1 MKMGMSDDDVKVH
14 DALKKLESG
23 LKNIK
28 PSKVLLVGDIMMDC
42 YIHGFANNLN
52 SRAPV
57 PVLKETSRDVDVGA
71 AAHVARGLDS
81 LGLKSHLYGIVGD
94 DDSGLSILD
103 MLEQEGVETSGI
115 AVLEDRTTTVKT
127 RLLGA
132 REGLIKGEQLL
143 LRWDIED
150 DEPISNDALENLI
163 ERTIENI
170 PNSSS
175 LILSDYGLGVL
186 NDQGAERL
194 ISEAKK
200 HNVPIIADPKLTG
213 LHRTQGV
220 DWVLFQSKGLEL
232 MRRRIGAATGA
243 DAAASLLKSNDWKH
257 LLILEGQDGVTI
269 HSKDAETVHVQ
280 CMLEEIR
287 QMIGLIDAAAVA
299 VATAISL
306 DLSVEETA
314 QLANAASECILVAD
328 RTDRF
333 VLRLD
338 DMIDRIGEIAW
349 SLQVSKR

>member
-1 MKMGMSDDDVKVH
+1 MSDDDVKVH

-243 DAAASLLKSNDWKH
+243 DAAASLLESNDWKH

>member
-94 DDSGLSILD
+94 DDSGLAILD

-150 DEPISNDALENLI
+150 DEPISNDALESLI

-170 PNSSS
+170 PNSSC

-232 MRRRIGAATGA
+232 MRRRIGASTGA

-338 DMIDRIGEIAW
+338 DMIDRIGDIAW

>member
-243 DAAASLLKSNDWKH
+243 DAAASLLESNDWKH

>member
-1 MKMGMSDDDVKVH
+1 MGMNDDDARVH
-14 DALKKLESG
+14 DALRKLEND
-23 LKNIK
+23 LKSIK

-57 PVLKETSRDVDVGA
+57 PVLKEISRDEDVGA

-81 LGLKSHLYGIVGD
+81 LGLSSQLHGVIGD
-94 DDSGLSILD
+94 DAPGLAVLD
-103 MLEQEGVETSGI
+103 MLDEEGVDTSGI
-115 AVLEDRTTTVKT
+115 AVLEDRITTVKT

-132 REGLIKGEQLL
+132 REGLVRGEQLL

-150 DEPISNDALENLI
+150 ENPIPEQASKMLIDQTINAL
-163 ERTIENI
+163 
-170 PNSSS
+170 PGSSC

-186 NDQGAERL
+186 NDEGAARL
-194 ISEAKK
+194 ISAAKAQK
-200 HNVPIIADPKLTG
+200 VPIIADPKLTG
-213 LHRTQGV
+213 LHRTKGV
-220 DWVLFQSKGLEL
+220 DWVMFQSKGLEL
-232 MRRRIGAATGA
+232 MRRRLGSPTGT
-243 DAAASLLKSNDWKH
+243 DAAVKLLESNDWKH
-257 LLILEGQDGVTI
+257 LVILEGQDGVTI
-269 HSKDAETVHVQ
+269 HSKDAETVHVP
-280 CMLEEIR
+280 CMLEDIR

-306 DLSVEETA
+306 GLTVDETA
-314 QLANAASECILVAD
+314 QLANAASECILTAD

-349 SLQVSKR
+349 TLQVSKR

>member
-94 DDSGLSILD
+94 DDSGLAILD

-150 DEPISNDALENLI
+150 DEPISNDALESLI

-170 PNSSS
+170 PNSSC

-232 MRRRIGAATGA
+232 MRRRIGAATGT
-243 DAAASLLKSNDWKH
+243 DAAASLLESNDWKH

>member
-1 MKMGMSDDDVKVH
+1 MGMNDDDARVH
-14 DALKKLESG
+14 DALRKLEND
-23 LKNIK
+23 LKSIK
-28 PSKVLLVGDIMMDC
+28 PSRVLLVGDIMMDC

-57 PVLKETSRDVDVGA
+57 PVLKEISRDEDVGA

-81 LGLKSHLYGIVGD
+81 LGLSSQLHGVIGD
-94 DDSGLSILD
+94 DAPGLAVLD
-103 MLEQEGVETSGI
+103 MLDDEGVDTSGI
-115 AVLEDRTTTVKT
+115 AVLEDRITTVKT

-132 REGLIKGEQLL
+132 REGLVRGEQLL

-150 DEPISNDALENLI
+150 ENPIPEHASKLLIDQTIDAL
-163 ERTIENI
+163 
-170 PNSSS
+170 PGSSC

-186 NDQGAERL
+186 NDEGAARL
-194 ISEAKK
+194 IAAAKTQ
-200 HNVPIIADPKLTG
+200 NVPIIADPKLTG
-213 LHRTQGV
+213 LHRTKGV
-220 DWVLFQSKGLEL
+220 DWVMFQSKGLEL
-232 MRRRIGAATGA
+232 MRRRLGSPTGT
-243 DAAASLLKSNDWKH
+243 DAAVKLLESNDWKH
-257 LLILEGQDGVTI
+257 LVILEGQDGVTI
-269 HSKDAETVHVQ
+269 HSKNADTVHVP
-280 CMLEEIR
+280 CMLEDIR

-306 DLSVEETA
+306 GLTVDETA
-314 QLANAASECILVAD
+314 QLANAASECILTAD

>member
-1 MKMGMSDDDVKVH
+1 MGMSDDDVKVH

-94 DDSGLSILD
+94 DDSGLAILD

-170 PNSSS
+170 PNSSC

-232 MRRRIGAATGA
+232 MRRRIGATTGA
-243 DAAASLLKSNDWKH
+243 DADASLLESNDWKH

-269 HSKDAETVHVQ
+269 HSKD
-280 CMLEEIR
+280 EELS
-287 QMIGLIDAAAVA
+287 LIH
-299 VATAISL
+299 I
-306 DLSVEETA
+306 
-314 QLANAASECILVAD
+314 
-328 RTDRF
+328 
-333 VLRLD
+333 
-338 DMIDRIGEIAW
+338 
-349 SLQVSKR
+349 

>member
-1 MKMGMSDDDVKVH
+1 MKMGMSDSDAKVYDD
-14 DALKKLESG
+14 LKKLERG
-23 LKNIK
+23 LKSLK

-81 LGLKSHLYGIVGD
+81 LGLKSQLHGIVGN
-94 DDSGLSILD
+94 DDSGLAVLE
-103 MLEQEGVETSGI
+103 MLEEEGVKTSGI
-115 AVLEDRTTTVKT
+115 ALLEGRTTTVKT

-150 DEPISNDALENLI
+150 DEPIPSPALEALI
-163 ERTIENI
+163 DRTIEAI
-170 PNSSS
+170 PGSSC

-186 NDQGAERL
+186 DDAGAERL
-194 ISEAKK
+194 IMAAKQ
-200 HNVPIIADPKLTG
+200 HDVPIIADPKLTG

-232 MRRRIGAATGA
+232 MRRRLGATTGAEAATV
-243 DAAASLLKSNDWKH
+243 LLETNDWKH

-269 HSKDAETVHVQ
+269 HSREEETVHVQ
-280 CMLEEIR
+280 CMLEDIR

-299 VATAISL
+299 VATAITL
-306 DLSVEETA
+306 ELSVEETA
-314 QLANAASECILVAD
+314 QLANAASECILNAD

-338 DMIDRIGEIAW
+338 DMVDRIGEIAW

>member
-1 MKMGMSDDDVKVH
+1 MGMNDDDARVH
-14 DALKKLESG
+14 DALRKLESD
-23 LKNIK
+23 LKSIK
-28 PSKVLLVGDIMMDC
+28 PSRVLLVGDIMMDC

-57 PVLKETSRDVDVGA
+57 PVLKEISRDEDVGA

-81 LGLKSHLYGIVGD
+81 LGLSSQLHGVIGD
-94 DDSGLSILD
+94 DAPGLAVLD
-103 MLEQEGVETSGI
+103 MLDEEGVDTSGI
-115 AVLEDRTTTVKT
+115 AVLEDRITTVKT

-132 REGLIKGEQLL
+132 REGLVRGEQLL

-150 DEPISNDALENLI
+150 ENPIPEHASKLLIDQTIDAL
-163 ERTIENI
+163 
-170 PNSSS
+170 PGSSC

-186 NDQGAERL
+186 NDEGAARL
-194 ISEAKK
+194 IAAAKAQ
-200 HNVPIIADPKLTG
+200 NVPIIADPKLTG
-213 LHRTQGV
+213 LHRTKGV
-220 DWVLFQSKGLEL
+220 DWVMFQSKGLEL
-232 MRRRIGAATGA
+232 MRRRLGSPTGT
-243 DAAASLLKSNDWKH
+243 DAAVKLLETNDWKH
-257 LLILEGQDGVTI
+257 LVILEGQDGVTI
-269 HSKDAETVHVQ
+269 HSKNADTVHVP
-280 CMLEEIR
+280 CMLEDIR

-306 DLSVEETA
+306 GLTVDETA
-314 QLANAASECILVAD
+314 QLANAASECILTAD

>member
-1 MKMGMSDDDVKVH
+1 MGMNDDDARVH
-14 DALKKLESG
+14 DALRKLENE
-23 LKNIK
+23 LKSIK
-28 PSKVLLVGDIMMDC
+28 PSKILLVGDIMMDC

-57 PVLKETSRDVDVGA
+57 PVLKEISRDEDVGA

-81 LGLKSHLYGIVGD
+81 LGLSSQLHGVIGD
-94 DDSGLSILD
+94 DGPGMAILD
-103 MLEQEGVETSGI
+103 MLDAEGVDTSGI
-115 AVLEDRTTTVKT
+115 AVLEDRITTVKT

-132 REGLIKGEQLL
+132 REGLVRGEQLL

-150 DEPISNDALENLI
+150 ENPIPKQASEMLI
-163 ERTIENI
+163 EQTINAL
-170 PNSSS
+170 PGSSC

-186 NDQGAERL
+186 NDEGAARL
-194 ISEAKK
+194 IAAAKE

-213 LHRTQGV
+213 LHRTKGV
-220 DWVLFQSKGLEL
+220 DWVMFQSKGLEL
-232 MRRRIGAATGA
+232 MRRRLGSPTGT
-243 DAAASLLKSNDWKH
+243 DAAINLLETNDWKH
-257 LLILEGQDGVTI
+257 LVILEGQDGVTI
-269 HSKDAETVHVQ
+269 HSKDADTVHVP
-280 CMLEEIR
+280 CMLEDIR

-306 DLSVEETA
+306 GLTVDETA
-314 QLANAASECILVAD
+314 QLANAASECILTAD

>member
-1 MKMGMSDDDVKVH
+1 MGMNDDDARVH
-14 DALKKLESG
+14 DALRKLEND
-23 LKNIK
+23 LKSIK

-57 PVLKETSRDVDVGA
+57 PVLKEISRDEDVGA

-81 LGLKSHLYGIVGD
+81 LGLSSQLHGVIGD
-94 DDSGLSILD
+94 DAPGLAVLD
-103 MLEQEGVETSGI
+103 MLDEEGVDTSGI

-132 REGLIKGEQLL
+132 REGLVRGEQLL

-150 DEPISNDALENLI
+150 ENPIPEHASKLLIDQTIDAL
-163 ERTIENI
+163 
-170 PNSSS
+170 PGSSC

-186 NDQGAERL
+186 NDEGAARL
-194 ISEAKK
+194 IAAAKAQ
-200 HNVPIIADPKLTG
+200 NVPIADPKLTG
-213 LHRTQGV
+213 LHRTKGV
-220 DWVLFQSKGLEL
+220 DWVMFQSKGLEL
-232 MRRRIGAATGA
+232 MRRRLGSPTGT
-243 DAAASLLKSNDWKH
+243 DAAVKLLESNDWKH
-257 LLILEGQDGVTI
+257 LVILEGQDGVTI
-269 HSKDAETVHVQ
+269 HSKNADTVHVP
-280 CMLEEIR
+280 CMLEDIR

-306 DLSVEETA
+306 GLTVDETA
-314 QLANAASECILVAD
+314 QLANAASECILTAD

>member
-1 MKMGMSDDDVKVH
+1 MGMSDDDAKVY
-14 DALKKLESG
+14 DALKKLERG
-23 LKNIK
+23 LKNMK
-28 PSKVLLVGDIMMDC
+28 PSKVLLVGDVMMDC

-57 PVLKETSRDVDVGA
+57 PVLKEISRDVDVGA

-81 LGLKSHLYGIVGD
+81 LGLKSHLHGVVGD
-94 DDSGLSILD
+94 DDSGLAILE
-103 MLEQEGVETSGI
+103 MLEEEGVDTSGI

-132 REGLIKGEQLL
+132 REGLVKGEQLL

-150 DEPISNDALENLI
+150 DEPIPSSALTTLI
-163 ERTIENI
+163 DRTIEAI
-170 PNSSS
+170 PNSSC

-186 NDQGAERL
+186 DDNGAERL
-194 ISEAKK
+194 IKAAKE
-200 HNVPIIADPKLTG
+200 HEVPIIADPKLTG

-220 DWVLFQSKGLEL
+220 DWIMFQSKGLEL
-232 MRRRIGAATGA
+232 MRRRLGASTGA
-243 DAAASLLKSNDWKH
+243 EAAAMLLETNEWKH

-269 HSKDAETVHVQ
+269 HSKDEDTVHVQ

-299 VATAISL
+299 VATAIAL

-314 QLANAASECILVAD
+314 QLANAASECILIAD
-328 RTDRF
+328 RTERF

-338 DMIDRIGEIAW
+338 DMIDRIGDIAW

>member
-1 MKMGMSDDDVKVH
+1 MGMNDDDARVH
-14 DALKKLESG
+14 DALRKLEND
-23 LKNIK
+23 LKSIK
-28 PSKVLLVGDIMMDC
+28 PSRVLLVGDIMMDC

-57 PVLKETSRDVDVGA
+57 PVLKEISRDEDVGA

-81 LGLKSHLYGIVGD
+81 LGLSSQLHGVVGD
-94 DDSGLSILD
+94 DGPGLAVLD
-103 MLEQEGVETSGI
+103 MLDEEGVDTSGI
-115 AVLEDRTTTVKT
+115 AVLEDRITTVKT

-132 REGLIKGEQLL
+132 REGLVRGEQLL

-150 DEPISNDALENLI
+150 ENPIPEHASKKLIEQTIDAL
-163 ERTIENI
+163 
-170 PNSSS
+170 PGSSC

-186 NDQGAERL
+186 DDEGAARL
-194 ISEAKK
+194 ISAAKN

-213 LHRTQGV
+213 LHRTKGV
-220 DWVLFQSKGLEL
+220 DWVMFQSKGLEL
-232 MRRRIGAATGA
+232 MRRRLGAPTGT
-243 DAAASLLKSNDWKH
+243 DAAEKLLEINDWKH
-257 LLILEGQDGVTI
+257 LVILEGQDGVTI
-269 HSKDAETVHVQ
+269 HTKGADTVHVP
-280 CMLEEIR
+280 CMLEDIR

-306 DLSVEETA
+306 GLTVDETA
-314 QLANAASECILVAD
+314 QLANAASECILTAD

>member
-1 MKMGMSDDDVKVH
+1 MGMNDDDARVH
-14 DALKKLESG
+14 DALRKLEND
-23 LKNIK
+23 LKSIK

-57 PVLKETSRDVDVGA
+57 PVLKEISRDEDVGA

-81 LGLKSHLYGIVGD
+81 LGLSSQLHGVIGD
-94 DDSGLSILD
+94 DAPGLAVLD
-103 MLEQEGVETSGI
+103 MLDEEGVDTSGI
-115 AVLEDRTTTVKT
+115 AVLEDRITTVKT

-132 REGLIKGEQLL
+132 REGLVRGEQLL

-150 DEPISNDALENLI
+150 ENPIPEHASKMLIDQTIKAL
-163 ERTIENI
+163 
-170 PNSSS
+170 PGSSC

-186 NDQGAERL
+186 NDEGAARL
-194 ISEAKK
+194 IAAAKAQ
-200 HNVPIIADPKLTG
+200 NVPIIADPKLTG
-213 LHRTQGV
+213 LHRTKGV
-220 DWVLFQSKGLEL
+220 DWVMFQSKGLEL
-232 MRRRIGAATGA
+232 MRRRLGSPTGT
-243 DAAASLLKSNDWKH
+243 DAAVKLLKSNDWKH
-257 LLILEGQDGVTI
+257 LVILEGQDGVTI
-269 HSKDAETVHVQ
+269 HSKDADTVHVP
-280 CMLEEIR
+280 CMLEDIR

-306 DLSVEETA
+306 GLTVDETA
-314 QLANAASECILVAD
+314 QLANAASECILTAD

>member
-1 MKMGMSDDDVKVH
+1 MGMSDDDVKVH

-94 DDSGLSILD
+94 DDSGLAILD

-150 DEPISNDALENLI
+150 DEPISNDALESLI

-170 PNSSS
+170 PNSSC

-232 MRRRIGAATGA
+232 MRRRIGAATGV
-243 DAAASLLKSNDWKH
+243 DAAASLLESNDWKH

>member
-1 MKMGMSDDDVKVH
+1 MGMNDDDARVH
-14 DALKKLESG
+14 DALRKLEND
-23 LKNIK
+23 LKSIK

-57 PVLKETSRDVDVGA
+57 PVLKEISRDEDVGA

-81 LGLKSHLYGIVGD
+81 LGLSSQLHGVIGD
-94 DDSGLSILD
+94 DAPGLAVLD
-103 MLEQEGVETSGI
+103 MLDEEGVDTSGI

-132 REGLIKGEQLL
+132 REGLVRGEQLL
-143 LRWDIED
+143 LRWDVED
-150 DEPISNDALENLI
+150 ENPIPEHASKLLIDQTIDAL
-163 ERTIENI
+163 
-170 PNSSS
+170 PGSSC

-186 NDQGAERL
+186 NDEGAARL
-194 ISEAKK
+194 IAAAKAQ
-200 HNVPIIADPKLTG
+200 NVPIIADPKLTG
-213 LHRTQGV
+213 LHRTKGV
-220 DWVLFQSKGLEL
+220 DWVMFQSKGLEL
-232 MRRRIGAATGA
+232 MRRRLGSPTGT
-243 DAAASLLKSNDWKH
+243 DAAVKLLESNDWKH
-257 LLILEGQDGVTI
+257 LVILEGQDGVTI
-269 HSKDAETVHVQ
+269 HSKNADTVHVP
-280 CMLEEIR
+280 CMLEDIR

-306 DLSVEETA
+306 GLTVDETA
-314 QLANAASECILVAD
+314 QLANAASECILTAD

>member
-1 MKMGMSDDDVKVH
+1 MGMSDNDAKVY
-14 DALKKLESG
+14 DALKKLERG
-23 LKNIK
+23 LKTMEPAN
-28 PSKVLLVGDIMMDC
+28 VLLVGDIMMDC

-71 AAHVARGLDS
+71 AAHVARCLDS
-81 LGLKSHLYGIVGD
+81 LGLNSHLHGIVGN
-94 DDSGLSILD
+94 DDSGIAILE
-103 MLEQEGVETSGI
+103 MLEEEGVQTSGI
-115 AVLEDRTTTVKT
+115 AVLEGRTTTVKT

-150 DEPISNDALENLI
+150 DEPISSNALETLI
-163 ERTIENI
+163 DRTIEAV
-170 PNSSS
+170 PNSSC

-186 NDQGAERL
+186 DDRGAQRL
-194 ISEAKK
+194 IQAAKE

-232 MRRRIGAATGA
+232 MRRRLGATTGA
-243 DAAASLLKSNDWKH
+243 EAASMLLETNEWKH

-269 HSKDAETVHVQ
+269 HSKNEETVHVQ
-280 CMLEEIR
+280 CMLEDIR

-299 VATAISL
+299 VATAITL
-306 DLSVEETA
+306 KLSVEETA
-314 QLANAASECILVAD
+314 QLANAASECILNAD
-328 RTDRF
+328 RTERF

-338 DMIDRIGEIAW
+338 DMIERIGEIAW

>member
-1 MKMGMSDDDVKVH
+1 MGMNDDDARVH
-14 DALKKLESG
+14 DALRKLEND
-23 LKNIK
+23 LKSIK

-57 PVLKETSRDVDVGA
+57 PVLKEISRDEDVGA

-81 LGLKSHLYGIVGD
+81 LGLSSQLHGVIGD
-94 DDSGLSILD
+94 DAPGLAVLD
-103 MLEQEGVETSGI
+103 MLDEEGVDTSGI

-132 REGLIKGEQLL
+132 REGLVRGEQLL

-150 DEPISNDALENLI
+150 ENPIPEHASKLLIDQTIDAL
-163 ERTIENI
+163 
-170 PNSSS
+170 PGSSC

-186 NDQGAERL
+186 NDEGAARL
-194 ISEAKK
+194 IAAAKAQ
-200 HNVPIIADPKLTG
+200 NVPIIADPKLTG
-213 LHRTQGV
+213 LHRTKGV
-220 DWVLFQSKGLEL
+220 DWVMFQSKGLEL
-232 MRRRIGAATGA
+232 MRRRLGSPTGT
-243 DAAASLLKSNDWKH
+243 DAAVKLLESNDWKH
-257 LLILEGQDGVTI
+257 LVILEGQDGVTI
-269 HSKDAETVHVQ
+269 HSKNADTVHVP
-280 CMLEEIR
+280 CMLEDIR

-306 DLSVEETA
+306 GLTVDETA
-314 QLANAASECILVAD
+314 QLANAASECILTAD

>member
-1 MKMGMSDDDVKVH
+1 MGMSDDDVKVH

-243 DAAASLLKSNDWKH
+243 DAAASLLESNDWKH

>member
-1 MKMGMSDDDVKVH
+1 MGMSDDDAKIH
-14 DALKKLESG
+14 DALKKLERG
-23 LKNIK
+23 LKNIQ
-28 PSKVLLVGDIMMDC
+28 PSKIILVGDIMMDC

-81 LGLKSHLYGIVGD
+81 LGLKSQLHGIVGD
-94 DDSGLSILD
+94 DDSGLSILE
-103 MLEQEGVETSGI
+103 MLETEGVETSGI
-115 AVLEDRTTTVKT
+115 AVIEERTTTVKT

-150 DEPISNDALENLI
+150 ENPIPPSALTSLVD
-163 ERTIENI
+163 RTIEAI
-170 PNSSS
+170 PNSSC

-186 NDQGAERL
+186 NDEGAERL
-194 ISEAKK
+194 ISTAKE

-232 MRRRIGAATGA
+232 MRRRLGAATGA
-243 DAAASLLKSNDWKH
+243 EAATMLIESNDWKH

-269 HSKDAETVHVQ
+269 HSRDEDAVHVQ

-299 VATAISL
+299 VATSITPG
-306 DLSVEETA
+306 LSVEETA
-314 QLANAASECILVAD
+314 QLANAASECILIAD

-338 DMIDRIGEIAW
+338 DMVDRIGDIAW

>member
-1 MKMGMSDDDVKVH
+1 MGMSDDDVKVH
-14 DALKKLESG
+14 DALKKLETG

-94 DDSGLSILD
+94 DDSGLAILD

-150 DEPISNDALENLI
+150 DEPMSNDALESLI
-163 ERTIENI
+163 QRTIENI
-170 PNSSS
+170 PNSSC

-243 DAAASLLKSNDWKH
+243 DAAASLLESNDWKH

-338 DMIDRIGEIAW
+338 DMVDRIGDIAW

>member
-14 DALKKLESG
+14 DALKKIESG

-81 LGLKSHLYGIVGD
+81 LGLKSHLYEIVGD
-94 DDSGLSILD
+94 DDSGLAILD

-143 LRWDIED
+143 RWDIED

-170 PNSSS
+170 PNSSC

-243 DAAASLLKSNDWKH
+243 EAAASLLESNDWKH

-269 HSKDAETVHVQ
+269 HSKDADTVHVQ

>member
-1 MKMGMSDDDVKVH
+1 MGMNDDDARVH
-14 DALKKLESG
+14 DALRKLEND
-23 LKNIK
+23 LKSIK
-28 PSKVLLVGDIMMDC
+28 PSRVLLVGDIMMDC

-57 PVLKETSRDVDVGA
+57 PVLKEISRDEDVGA

-81 LGLKSHLYGIVGD
+81 LGLSSQLHGVIGD
-94 DDSGLSILD
+94 DAPGLAVLD
-103 MLEQEGVETSGI
+103 MLDEEGVDTSGI

-132 REGLIKGEQLL
+132 REGLVRGEQLL

-150 DEPISNDALENLI
+150 ENPIPEHASKLLIDQTIDAL
-163 ERTIENI
+163 
-170 PNSSS
+170 PGSSC

-186 NDQGAERL
+186 NDEGAARL
-194 ISEAKK
+194 IAAAKAQ
-200 HNVPIIADPKLTG
+200 NVPIIADPKLTG
-213 LHRTQGV
+213 LHRTKGV
-220 DWVLFQSKGLEL
+220 DWVMFQSKGLEL
-232 MRRRIGAATGA
+232 MRRRLGSPTGT
-243 DAAASLLKSNDWKH
+243 DAAVKLLESNDWKH
-257 LLILEGQDGVTI
+257 LVILEGQDGVTI
-269 HSKDAETVHVQ
+269 HSKNADTVHVP
-280 CMLEEIR
+280 CMLEDIR

-306 DLSVEETA
+306 GLTVDETA
-314 QLANAASECILVAD
+314 QLANAASECILTAD

>member
-1 MKMGMSDDDVKVH
+1 MGMSDDDAKVH
-14 DALKKLESG
+14 NALKKLERG
-23 LKNIK
+23 LKNMK
-28 PSKVLLVGDIMMDC
+28 PSNVLLVGDIMMDC

-57 PVLKETSRDVDVGA
+57 PVLKEISRDVDVGA

-81 LGLKSHLYGIVGD
+81 LGLKSQLHGVVGD
-94 DDSGLSILD
+94 DDSGLAILE
-103 MLEQEGVETSGI
+103 MLEQEGVDTSGI
-115 AVLEDRTTTVKT
+115 AVLEDRITTVKT

-132 REGLIKGEQLL
+132 REGLVKGEQLL

-150 DEPISNDALENLI
+150 DEPIPSSALTNLI
-163 ERTIENI
+163 DRTIESI
-170 PNSSS
+170 PNSSC

-186 NDQGAERL
+186 DDKGAELL
-194 ISEAKK
+194 IAAAKK

-232 MRRRIGAATGA
+232 MRRRLGAATGSE
-243 DAAASLLKSNDWKH
+243 AASILLETNGWKH

-269 HSKDAETVHVQ
+269 HSREQPAVHVE
-280 CMLEEIR
+280 CMLEEIK

-299 VATAISL
+299 VATAITL
-306 DLSVEETA
+306 NLSVEETA
-314 QLANAASECILVAD
+314 QLANAASECILIAD

>member
-1 MKMGMSDDDVKVH
+1 MGMSDDDVKVH

-94 DDSGLSILD
+94 DDSGLAILD

-243 DAAASLLKSNDWKH
+243 DAAASLLESNDWKH

>member
-94 DDSGLSILD
+94 DDSGLAILD

-150 DEPISNDALENLI
+150 DEPISNDALKSLI

-170 PNSSS
+170 PNSSC

-232 MRRRIGAATGA
+232 MRRRIGASTGA

-338 DMIDRIGEIAW
+338 DMIDRIGDIAW

>member
-1 MKMGMSDDDVKVH
+1 MGMNDDDARVH
-14 DALKKLESG
+14 DALRKLESD
-23 LKNIK
+23 LKSIK
-28 PSKVLLVGDIMMDC
+28 PSRVLLVGDIMMDC

-57 PVLKETSRDVDVGA
+57 PVLKEISRDEDVGA

-81 LGLKSHLYGIVGD
+81 LGLSSQLHGVIGD
-94 DDSGLSILD
+94 DAPGLAVLD
-103 MLEQEGVETSGI
+103 MLDEEGVDTSGI
-115 AVLEDRTTTVKT
+115 AVLEDRITTVKT

-132 REGLIKGEQLL
+132 REGLVRGEQLL

-150 DEPISNDALENLI
+150 ENPIPEHASKLLIDQTIHALPGS
-163 ERTIENI
+163 TC
-170 PNSSS
+170 

-186 NDQGAERL
+186 NDEGAARL
-194 ISEAKK
+194 IAAAKTQ
-200 HNVPIIADPKLTG
+200 NVPIIADPKLTG
-213 LHRTQGV
+213 LHRTKGV
-220 DWVLFQSKGLEL
+220 DWVMFQSKGLEL
-232 MRRRIGAATGA
+232 MRRRLGSPTGT
-243 DAAASLLKSNDWKH
+243 DAAVKLLESNDWKH
-257 LLILEGQDGVTI
+257 LVILEGQDGVTI
-269 HSKDAETVHVQ
+269 HSKNADTVHVP
-280 CMLEEIR
+280 CMLEDIR

-306 DLSVEETA
+306 GLTVDETA
-314 QLANAASECILVAD
+314 QLANAASECILTAD

>member
-94 DDSGLSILD
+94 DDSGLAILD

-115 AVLEDRTTTVKT
+115 AVLENRTTTVKT

-150 DEPISNDALENLI
+150 DEPISNDALESLI

-170 PNSSS
+170 PNSSC

-232 MRRRIGAATGA
+232 MRRRIGAPTGA

-338 DMIDRIGEIAW
+338 DMIDRIGDIAW

>member
-1 MKMGMSDDDVKVH
+1 MGMNDDDARVH
-14 DALKKLESG
+14 DALRKLESD
-23 LKNIK
+23 LKSIK

-57 PVLKETSRDVDVGA
+57 PVLKEISRDEDVGA

-81 LGLKSHLYGIVGD
+81 LGLSSQLHGVIGD
-94 DDSGLSILD
+94 DGPGLSVLD
-103 MLEQEGVETSGI
+103 MLDAEGVDTSGI
-115 AVLEDRTTTVKT
+115 AVLEDRITTVKT

-132 REGLIKGEQLL
+132 REGLVRGEQLL

-150 DEPISNDALENLI
+150 ENPIPEQASKILI
-163 ERTIENI
+163 DQTIEAL
-170 PNSSS
+170 PGSSC

-186 NDQGAERL
+186 NDEGAERL
-194 ISEAKK
+194 ISAAKNQ
-200 HNVPIIADPKLTG
+200 NVPIIADPKLTG
-213 LHRTQGV
+213 LHRTKGV
-220 DWVLFQSKGLEL
+220 DWVMFQSKGLEL
-232 MRRRIGAATGA
+232 MRRRLGAPTGT
-243 DAAASLLKSNDWKH
+243 DAAVKLMETNDWKH
-257 LLILEGQDGVTI
+257 LVILEGQDGVTI
-269 HSKDAETVHVQ
+269 HSKGSGTVHVP
-280 CMLEEIR
+280 CMLEDIR

-306 DLSVEETA
+306 GLTVDETA
-314 QLANAASECILVAD
+314 QLANAASECILTAD

>member
-1 MKMGMSDDDVKVH
+1 MGMSDDDVKIH
-14 DALKKLESG
+14 DALKKLENG
-23 LKNIK
+23 LRNIK

-71 AAHVARGLDS
+71 AAHVARVLDS
-81 LGLKSHLYGIVGD
+81 LGLKSHLYGILGD
-94 DDSGLSILD
+94 DDSGLAIID

-115 AVLEDRTTTVKT
+115 AVLEERTTTVKT
-127 RLLGA
+127 RLLGE

-150 DEPISNDALENLI
+150 DEPISNDALESLI
-163 ERTIENI
+163 ERTIESI
-170 PNSSS
+170 PNSSC

-186 NDQGAERL
+186 NDEGAERL

-306 DLSVEETA
+306 NLSVEETA